1 MRYIISESQLQQL
14 MEVKDTPKKGDTPLY
29 RIRGEHLSFR
39 QSQKHLAKRNNPPS
53 KYIGNLEID
62 NHTIDTLGSI
72 VEVDGE
78 IDLEDSI
85 LFSFGDLEVV
95 DGDLYMPGCKVNSLS
110 KLREVTGYLD
120 ANKSTLKY
128 LGELTNVGN
137 MCSFRGTKIK
147 TLNKLQ
153 TVGGFLDLRETSLE
167 DTGELENVGHHLYLQ
182 GCYTFPQFIN
192 MKTIGGNFF
201 VNDSPIES
209 LDQLGNLEYIGGNF
223 NIKRTKLEERYSD
236 KEINNRITIK
246 GDIIRK

>member
-1 MRYIISESQLQQL
+1 MRYLISESQLQQL
-14 MEVKDTPKKGDTPLY
+14 MEVEETPDKGNRILY

-39 QSQKHLAKRNNPPS
+39 ELQKHLAKRKNPPS
-53 KYIGNLEID
+53 KYIGELQID
-62 NHTIDTLGSI
+62 NHIIETLGSI
-72 VEVDGE
+72 VEVEGE
-78 IDLEDSI
+78 IDLEESV
-85 LFSFGDLEVV
+85 LHSFGDLELV
-95 DGDLYMPGCKVNSLS
+95 DGDLYMPGCKVNTLS

-120 ANKSTLKY
+120 ANKSTLKS

-167 DTGELENVGHHLYLQ
+167 DTGELESVGVHLYLQ
-182 GCYTFPQFIN
+182 GCNAFPQFIN

-209 LDQLGNLEYIGGNF
+209 LEQLGDLEYIGGNF
-223 NIKRTKLEERYSD
+223 NIKRTKLVERYSD